1 MHRPDLSDDLTGTLI
16 EPADLIRISL
26 RMPERRAE
34 LRPAAA
40 TEKATE
46 IINEAL
52 VTRAVLAAMM
62 TASFK
67 EKETLKEL
75 A

>member
-1 MHRPDLSDDLTGTLI
+1 
-16 EPADLIRISL
+16 
-26 RMPERRAE
+26 MPERRAE